1 MDFFEILKA
10 ISLPNRDDGSKFTDT
25 RRIEKIEALL
35 WNSGYRRINPQG
47 LFFLYARKP
56 LEEITNPVLI
66 SSHIDCVSQ
75 MSTLFS
81 RDCGDGMILG
91 TYDNCITN
99 AAVVQLMLD
108 KQLPDNVLIAF
119 TGDEEREARGAAQ
132 LVAFLSAR
140 KKIPCATI
148 ILDVTDMGWEEK
160 AMFTVENNFWKDSV
174 GSQIVACAEETGV
187 NWRFVPSD
195 EEDIPKY
202 VNPARVIPEEAECDE
217 SWEYDEYCW
226 PCFSLC
232 IPIHGPMHSSKGVL
246 ARKESCR
253 VYADTL
259 ARMAASLTA
268 STWF

>member
-1 MDFFEILKA
+1 MDFFEILEA
-10 ISLPNRDDGSKFTDT
+10 IALPNRDDGSKFTDT

-35 WNSGYRRINPQG
+35 WNSGYRRVNPQG
-47 LFFLYARKP
+47 LFFLYAPKP

-66 SSHIDCVSQ
+66 SSHIDCVNQ

-81 RDCGDGMILG
+81 RDCGDGMVLG

-99 AAVVQLMLD
+99 AAVLRLMLED
-108 KQLPDNVLIAF
+108 RLPDNVLIAF

-132 LVAFLSAR
+132 LVQFLSGM
-140 KKIPCATI
+140 KKTPAATI
-148 ILDVTDMGWEEK
+148 VLDVTDMGWEEK
-160 AMFTVENNFWKDSV
+160 AMFTVENNFWEDSLGCQV
-174 GSQIVACAEETGV
+174 VNCAEETGA

-195 EEDIPKY
+195 EDNIPNY

-217 SWEYDEYCW
+217 SWEYDESHW

-232 IPIHGPMHSSKGVL
+232 IPIYGPMHSSEGVL

-253 VYADTL
+253 VYVDTL
-259 ARMAASLTA
+259 AQMAESLAAS
-268 STWF
+268 SCV